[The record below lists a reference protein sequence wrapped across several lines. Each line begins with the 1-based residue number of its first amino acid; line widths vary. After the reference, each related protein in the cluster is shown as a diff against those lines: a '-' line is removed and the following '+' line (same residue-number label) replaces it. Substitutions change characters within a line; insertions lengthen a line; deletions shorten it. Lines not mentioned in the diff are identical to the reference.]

1 MLLNNNNNSNKKI
14 KFKFKFTVL
23 INNYI
28 LNTITVPNQEKIY
41 LIQKIKLN
49 LIYYYKNMINIA
61 AARDKGVLYSYTYIY
76 I

>member
-41 LIQKIKLN
+41 LIQKLN
-49 LIYYYKNMINIA
+49 
-61 AARDKGVLYSYTYIY
+61 
-76 I
+76 